1 MYILDWFVQ
10 SNAIFN
16 RGIKIH
22 NITHITIIFPEVY
35 KWSRYLE
42 VRCISVK
49 ISKLRRSLLMCMVPA
64 TLTPL
69 LVQAR
74 TRGRIRNLKLVHSGG
89 SDLGTNL
96 YYVVSGRCIQQL
108 HHVDSA
114 GGFSNW
120 RPAIGEWLFVDT
132 AAVIFIGKSTT
143 RAAYLRMIT
152 PPQYMKM

>member
-1 MYILDWFVQ
+1 
-10 SNAIFN
+10 
-16 RGIKIH
+16 
-22 NITHITIIFPEVY
+22 
-35 KWSRYLE
+35 
-42 VRCISVK
+42 
-49 ISKLRRSLLMCMVPA
+49 MVPA

-96 YYVVSGRCIQQL
+96 YYVISGRCIQQL

-114 GGFSNW
+114 GRFSNW

-132 AAVIFIGKSTT
+132 AVVIFIDKSTGRSKQHNSGPSGT
-143 RAAYLRMIT
+143 LWGHDCDAWKREDDRQMISMPT
-152 PPQYMKM
+152 KS